1 MSLAPS
7 DVKSRSG
14 TAGPKADTI
23 PQKSKAHFGFGG
35 KGPALGAATVLM
47 LMFMGATLPGPL
59 YLIYRDELHFSQVTL
74 TLIYA
79 VYFASAV
86 LTAFFLGRLS
96 DQVGRGAAVLFAIGV
111 SLISTVLF
119 VFADSIPL
127 LYLARVLSG
136 FGIPLAAGAGTAWVG
151 ELCDNR
157 CTGASLTAGF
167 TLAGLGLGPFLAGI
181 LAQFTRE
188 PLTLPFLVLMVL
200 ALAAAVITLLV
211 PETVKRPVRRLREL
225 SLRPRIG
232 VPRALIA
239 AFTAPAI
246 TAFATFSLLGFYSAL
261 TPSLLEEALHLH
273 SHAIS
278 GGIIFELYAVAAL
291 VLVLTQWLSA
301 RAAMLAGLALLIPAL
316 ALLALAP
323 RDHSLPLLL
332 VGSAVGGA
340 AVGLSYRGSLQLV
353 NELAPGTHRAE
364 VVSTFLMFCYL
375 GVSIPVVGI
384 ALLSAATTPIAAET
398 AFAAII
404 AAFALFAISADLR
417 LRKIIRLNDSAPA
430 AATRS
435 YRDRHRPQGEHR
447 L

>member
-1 MSLAPS
+1 M
-7 DVKSRSG
+7 VG
-14 TAGPKADTI
+14 TI
-23 PQKSKAHFGFGG
+23 PQKSKPHFGFGG

-96 DQVGRGAAVLFAIGV
+96 DQVGRRAAILFAIGV

-119 VFADSIPL
+119 VFADSIPVL
-127 LYLARVLSG
+127 FLARILSG
-136 FGIPLAAGAGTAWVG
+136 FAIPLAAGAGTAWIA

-188 PLTLPFLVLMVL
+188 PLTLPFLALMVL

-211 PETVKRPVRRLREL
+211 PETMKRPVRRLREL

-246 TAFATFSLLGFYSAL
+246 TVFATFSLLGFYSAL
-261 TPSLLEEALHLH
+261 TPSLLEQALHLH

-291 VLVLTQWLSA
+291 VLVLTQWVAA
-301 RAAMLAGLALLIPAL
+301 RVAMLAGLALLIPAL
-316 ALLALAP
+316 VLLAFAP
-323 RDHSLPLLL
+323 RDQSLPVLLL
-332 VGSAVGGA
+332 GSGVGGA
-340 AVGLSYRGSLQLV
+340 AVGLAYRGSLQLV
-353 NELAPGTHRAE
+353 NELAPNTHRAE

-375 GVSIPVVGI
+375 GVSLPVVGI
-384 ALLSAATTPIAAET
+384 ALLSAATTPIISET
-398 AFAAII
+398 TFAAMI
-404 AAFALFAISADLR
+404 AAFALFAVSADVR
-417 LRKIIRLNDSAPA
+417 LRRL
-430 AATRS
+430 
-435 YRDRHRPQGEHR
+435 YRRQ
-447 L
+447 

>member
-96 DQVGRGAAVLFAIGV
+96 DQVGRRAAILFAIGV

-127 LYLARVLSG
+127 LFLARVLSG

-167 TLAGLGLGPFLAGI
+167 TLAGLGLGPFLAG

-188 PLTLPFLVLMVL
+188 PLTLPFLALMVL

-211 PETVKRPVRRLREL
+211 PETVKRPVQRLREL

-340 AVGLSYRGSLQLV
+340 AVGLGYRGSLQLV

-375 GVSIPVVGI
+375 GVSMPVVGI

-417 LRKIIRLNDSAPA
+417 LRKIYP
-430 AATRS
+430 
-435 YRDRHRPQGEHR
+435 PE
-447 L
+447 

>member
-96 DQVGRGAAVLFAIGV
+96 DQVGRRAAILFAIGV

-127 LYLARVLSG
+127 LFLARVLSG
-136 FGIPLAAGAGTAWVG
+136 FGIPLAAGAGTAWVA

-188 PLTLPFLVLMVL
+188 PLTLPFLALMVL

-340 AVGLSYRGSLQLV
+340 AVGLGYRGSLQLI

-375 GVSIPVVGI
+375 GVSLPVVGI
-384 ALLSAATTPIAAET
+384 ALMSAATTPIAAET

-417 LRKIIRLNDSAPA
+417 LRKIYP
-430 AATRS
+430 
-435 YRDRHRPQGEHR
+435 PE
-447 L
+447 

>member
-96 DQVGRGAAVLFAIGV
+96 DQVGRRAAILFAIGV

-127 LYLARVLSG
+127 LFLARVLSG

-188 PLTLPFLVLMVL
+188 PLTLPFLALMVL

-340 AVGLSYRGSLQLV
+340 AVGLGYRGSLQLV

-375 GVSIPVVGI
+375 GVSMPVVGI

-417 LRKIIRLNDSAPA
+417 LRKIYP
-430 AATRS
+430 
-435 YRDRHRPQGEHR
+435 PE
-447 L
+447 

>member
-96 DQVGRGAAVLFAIGV
+96 DQVGRRAAILFAIGV

-119 VFADSIPL
+119 VFADSIPVL
-127 LYLARVLSG
+127 FLARILSG
-136 FGIPLAAGAGTAWVG
+136 FAISLAAGAGTAWVA

-188 PLTLPFLVLMVL
+188 PLTLPFLALMVL

-211 PETVKRPVRRLREL
+211 PETMKRPVRRLREL

-246 TAFATFSLLGFYSAL
+246 TVFATFSLLGFYSAL
-261 TPSLLEEALHLH
+261 TPSLLEQALHLH

-340 AVGLSYRGSLQLV
+340 AVGLGYRGSLQLI

-375 GVSIPVVGI
+375 GVSLPVVGI
-384 ALLSAATTPIAAET
+384 ALMSAATTPIAAET

-404 AAFALFAISADLR
+404 TAFALFAISADLR
-417 LRKIIRLNDSAPA
+417 LRKIYP
-430 AATRS
+430 
-435 YRDRHRPQGEHR
+435 PE
-447 L
+447 

>member
-1 MSLAPS
+1 M
-7 DVKSRSG
+7 VG
-14 TAGPKADTI
+14 TI
-23 PQKSKAHFGFGG
+23 PQKSKPHFGFGG

-96 DQVGRGAAVLFAIGV
+96 DQVGRRAAILFAIGV

-119 VFADSIPL
+119 VFADSIPVL
-127 LYLARVLSG
+127 FLARILSG
-136 FGIPLAAGAGTAWVG
+136 FAIPLAAGAGTAWIA

-188 PLTLPFLVLMVL
+188 PLTLPFLALMVL

-211 PETVKRPVRRLREL
+211 PETMKRPVRRLREL

-246 TAFATFSLLGFYSAL
+246 TVFATFSLLGFYSAL
-261 TPSLLEEALHLH
+261 TPSLLEQALHLH

-291 VLVLTQWLSA
+291 VLVLTQWVAA
-301 RAAMLAGLALLIPAL
+301 RVAMLAGLALLIPAL
-316 ALLALAP
+316 VLLAFAP
-323 RDHSLPLLL
+323 RDQSLPVLLL
-332 VGSAVGGA
+332 GSGVGGA
-340 AVGLSYRGSLQLV
+340 AVGLAYRGSLQLV
-353 NELAPGTHRAE
+353 NELAPNTHRAE

-375 GVSIPVVGI
+375 GVSLPVVGI
-384 ALLSAATTPIAAET
+384 ALLSAATTPIISET
-398 AFAAII
+398 TFAAMI
-404 AAFALFAISADLR
+404 AAFALRSEEH
-417 LRKIIRLNDSAPA
+417 
-430 AATRS
+430 TRRS
-435 YRDRHRPQGEHR
+435 SRRRASQR
-447 L
+447 

>member
-59 YLIYRDELHFSQVTL
+59 YLIYRDELHFSQVSL

-96 DQVGRGAAVLFAIGV
+96 DQVGRRAAILFAIGV

-127 LYLARVLSG
+127 LFLARVLSG

-188 PLTLPFLVLMVL
+188 PLTLPFLALMVL

-211 PETVKRPVRRLREL
+211 PETMKRPVRRLREL

-246 TAFATFSLLGFYSAL
+246 TVFVTFSLLGFYSAL
-261 TPSLLEEALHLH
+261 TPSLLEQALHLH

-340 AVGLSYRGSLQLV
+340 AVGLGYRGSLQLI

-375 GVSIPVVGI
+375 GVSMPVVGNR
-384 ALLSAATTPIAAET
+384 TPVVRHD
-398 AFAAII
+398 
-404 AAFALFAISADLR
+404 ADR
-417 LRKIIRLNDSAPA
+417 R
-430 AATRS
+430 
-435 YRDRHRPQGEHR
+435 
-447 L
+447 

>member
-14 TAGPKADTI
+14 TAGPKADPI
-23 PQKSKAHFGFGG
+23 PQKSKAHFSFGG

-74 TLIYA
+74 TLIYS

-96 DQVGRGAAVLFAIGV
+96 DQVGRRAAILFAISI
-111 SLISTVLF
+111 SLLSTVLF
-119 VFADSIPL
+119 VFADSVPL
-127 LYLARVLSG
+127 LFLARITSG
-136 FGIPLAAGAGTAWVG
+136 FGIPLAAGAGTAWVA
-151 ELCDNR
+151 ELCANR

-181 LAQFTRE
+181 LAEFTRE
-188 PLTLPFLVLMVL
+188 PLTLPFLALMVL
-200 ALAAAVITLLV
+200 ALAAAVITFMV
-211 PETVKRPVRRLREL
+211 PETVKRLARRVREL
-225 SLRPRIG
+225 SMRPRIG
-232 VPRALIA
+232 VPRALIG

-261 TPSLLEEALHLH
+261 TPSVLEQALHLH

-291 VLVLTQWLSA
+291 VLILTQWLSA
-301 RAAMLAGLALLIPAL
+301 RAAMLSGLALLIPAL

-332 VGSAVGGA
+332 LGSGVGGT
-340 AVGLSYRGSLQLV
+340 AVGLGYRGSLQLV
-353 NELAPGTHRAE
+353 NELAPDTHRAE

-375 GVSIPVVGI
+375 GVSLPVVGI
-384 ALLSAATTPIAAET
+384 ALLSAAATPIIAET

-404 AAFALFAISADLR
+404 AAFALVAISADLR
-417 LRKIIRLNDSAPA
+417 LRKIRV
-430 AATRS
+430 
-435 YRDRHRPQGEHR
+435 PQ
-447 L
+447 

>member
-1 MSLAPS
+1 MPRKDVAGSTMSLAPS
-7 DVKSRSG
+7 DLKSG
-14 TAGPKADTI
+14 TGTASSKGGII
-23 PQKSKAHFGFGG
+23 PRKSKGYLNVGG

-47 LMFMGATLPGPL
+47 LIFMGATLPGPL

-86 LTAFFLGRLS
+86 VTAFFLGRLS
-96 DQVGRGAAVLFAIGV
+96 DEIGRRTVILFAIGV
-111 SLISTVLF
+111 SLMSTVLF

-127 LYLARVLSG
+127 LFSARIMSG
-136 FGIPLAAGAGTAWVG
+136 FAIPLAAGAGTAWVA
-151 ELCDNR
+151 ELCENR

-181 LAQFTRE
+181 LAQFTQE
-188 PLTLPFLVLMVL
+188 PLTFPFLALMML
-200 ALAAAVITLLV
+200 ALAAVVITLLV
-211 PETVKRPVRRLREL
+211 PETVKGLVARLGEL

-232 VPRALIA
+232 VPRALIP
-239 AFTAPAI
+239 AFVAPAI

-261 TPSLLEEALHLH
+261 TPSVLEQALNLH

-291 VLVLTQWLSA
+291 VLVLTRWLTA

-323 RDHSLPLLL
+323 RDQSLSLLL
-332 VGSAVGGA
+332 LGSGVGGA
-340 AVGLSYRGSLQLV
+340 AVGFAYRGSLQLV
-353 NELAPGTHRAE
+353 NELAPDSHRAE

-375 GVSIPVVGI
+375 GVSLPVVGI
-384 ALLSAATTPIAAET
+384 AFLSAATTPIISET
-398 AFAAII
+398 TFAAMI
-404 AAFALFAISADLR
+404 AAFALFAIPADVR
-417 LRKIIRLNDSAPA
+417 LRRLYP
-430 AATRS
+430 
-435 YRDRHRPQGEHR
+435 PQ
-447 L
+447 

>member
-14 TAGPKADTI
+14 TAGPMVGTI

-47 LMFMGATLPGPL
+47 LMFMGATLPAPL

-96 DQVGRGAAVLFAIGV
+96 DQVGRRAAILFAIGV

-119 VFADSIPL
+119 VFADSIPVL
-127 LYLARVLSG
+127 FLARILSG
-136 FGIPLAAGAGTAWVG
+136 FAISLAAGAGTAWVA

-188 PLTLPFLVLMVL
+188 PLTLPFLALMVL

-211 PETVKRPVRRLREL
+211 PETMKRPVRRLREL

-246 TAFATFSLLGFYSAL
+246 TVFATFSLLGFYSAL
-261 TPSLLEEALHLH
+261 TPSLLEQALHLH

-340 AVGLSYRGSLQLV
+340 AVGLGYRGSLQLI

-375 GVSIPVVGI
+375 GVSLPVVGI
-384 ALLSAATTPIAAET
+384 ALMSAATTPIAAET

-417 LRKIIRLNDSAPA
+417 LRKIYP
-430 AATRS
+430 
-435 YRDRHRPQGEHR
+435 PE
-447 L
+447 

>member
-1 MSLAPS
+1 M
-7 DVKSRSG
+7 VG
-14 TAGPKADTI
+14 TI
-23 PQKSKAHFGFGG
+23 PQKSKPHFGFGG

-96 DQVGRGAAVLFAIGV
+96 DQVGRRAAILFAIGV

-119 VFADSIPL
+119 VFADSIPVL
-127 LYLARVLSG
+127 FLARILSG
-136 FGIPLAAGAGTAWVG
+136 CAIPLAAGAGTAWIA

-188 PLTLPFLVLMVL
+188 PLTLPFLALMVL

-211 PETVKRPVRRLREL
+211 PETMKRPVRRLREL

-246 TAFATFSLLGFYSAL
+246 TVFATFSLLGFYSAL
-261 TPSLLEEALHLH
+261 TPSLLEQALHLH

-340 AVGLSYRGSLQLV
+340 AVGLGYRGSLQLI

-375 GVSIPVVGI
+375 GVSLPVVGI
-384 ALLSAATTPIAAET
+384 ALMSAATTPIAAET

-417 LRKIIRLNDSAPA
+417 LRKIYP
-430 AATRS
+430 
-435 YRDRHRPQGEHR
+435 PE
-447 L
+447 

>member
-96 DQVGRGAAVLFAIGV
+96 DQVGRRAAILFAIGV

-127 LYLARVLSG
+127 LFLARVLSG

-188 PLTLPFLVLMVL
+188 PLTLPFLALMVL

-278 GGIIFELYAVAAL
+278 GGIIFELYTVAAL

-340 AVGLSYRGSLQLV
+340 AVGFGYRGSLQLV

-364 VVSTFLMFCYL
+364 VVSTFLTFCYL
-375 GVSIPVVGI
+375 GVSLPVVGI

-417 LRKIIRLNDSAPA
+417 LRKIYP
-430 AATRS
+430 
-435 YRDRHRPQGEHR
+435 PE
-447 L
+447 

>member
-23 PQKSKAHFGFGG
+23 PQKSKAHFGVGG

-47 LMFMGATLPGPL
+47 LMFVGATLPGPL

-96 DQVGRGAAVLFAIGV
+96 DQVGRRAAILFAIGV

-127 LYLARVLSG
+127 LFLARVLSG
-136 FGIPLAAGAGTAWVG
+136 FGIPLAAGAGTAWVA

-188 PLTLPFLVLMVL
+188 PLTLPFLALMVL

-246 TAFATFSLLGFYSAL
+246 TVFATFSLLGFYSAL
-261 TPSLLEEALHLH
+261 TPSLLEQALHLH

-340 AVGLSYRGSLQLV
+340 AVGFGYRGSLQLV

-375 GVSIPVVGI
+375 GVSLPVVGI

-417 LRKIIRLNDSAPA
+417 LRKIYP
-430 AATRS
+430 
-435 YRDRHRPQGEHR
+435 PE
-447 L
+447 

>member
-14 TAGPKADTI
+14 TAGPMVGTI
-23 PQKSKAHFGFGG
+23 PQKSKPHFGFGG

-96 DQVGRGAAVLFAIGV
+96 DQVGRRAAILFAIGV

-127 LYLARVLSG
+127 LFLARVLSG

-188 PLTLPFLVLMVL
+188 PLTLPFLALMVL

-211 PETVKRPVRRLREL
+211 PETMKRPVRRLREL

-246 TAFATFSLLGFYSAL
+246 TVFATFSLLGFYSAL
-261 TPSLLEEALHLH
+261 TPSLLEQALHLH

-340 AVGLSYRGSLQLV
+340 AVGLGYRGSLQLI

-375 GVSIPVVGI
+375 GVSLPVVGI
-384 ALLSAATTPIAAET
+384 ALMSAATTPIAAET

-417 LRKIIRLNDSAPA
+417 LRKIYP
-430 AATRS
+430 
-435 YRDRHRPQGEHR
+435 PE
-447 L
+447 

>member
-1 MSLAPS
+1 MSFAPS
-7 DVKSRSG
+7 DVKSRTGS
-14 TAGPKADTI
+14 ASPKDATI
-23 PQKSKAHFGFGG
+23 PRKSKGYLNFGG

-86 LTAFFLGRLS
+86 VTAFFLGRLS
-96 DQVGRGAAVLFAIGV
+96 DQIGRRTAILFAISV

-127 LYLARVLSG
+127 LFLARIMSG
-136 FGIPLAAGAGTAWVG
+136 FAIPLAAGAGTAWVA
-151 ELCDNR
+151 ELCENR

-167 TLAGLGLGPFLAGI
+167 TLAGLGLGPFLAGV
-181 LAQFTRE
+181 LAQFTQE
-188 PLTLPFLVLMVL
+188 PLTLPFLALMVL

-211 PETVKRPVRRLREL
+211 PETVKRRVRRLPEL

-232 VPRALIA
+232 VPRALIP

-261 TPSLLEEALHLH
+261 TPSLLEQALHLH

-278 GGIIFELYAVAAL
+278 GGIVFELYTVAAV
-291 VLVLTQWLSA
+291 VLVLTQWLTA
-301 RAAMLAGLALLIPAL
+301 RAAMLSGLALLIPAL
-316 ALLALAP
+316 ALLAFAP
-323 RDHSLPLLL
+323 RDQSLSLLL
-332 VGSAVGGA
+332 LGSGVGGA
-340 AVGLSYRGSLQLV
+340 AVGLAYRGSLQLV
-353 NELAPGTHRAE
+353 NELAPDTHRAE

-375 GVSIPVVGI
+375 GVSVPVVGI
-384 ALLSAATTPIAAET
+384 ALLAAATTPIISET
-398 AFAAII
+398 TFAAMIT
-404 AAFALFAISADLR
+404 AFALFAISTDLR
-417 LRKIIRLNDSAPA
+417 LRRL
-430 AATRS
+430 
-435 YRDRHRPQGEHR
+435 YFPQ
-447 L
+447 

>member
-14 TAGPKADTI
+14 TAGPMVGTI

-96 DQVGRGAAVLFAIGV
+96 DQVGRRAAILFAIGV

-127 LYLARVLSG
+127 LFLARVLSG
-136 FGIPLAAGAGTAWVG
+136 FGIPLAAGAGTAWVA

-188 PLTLPFLVLMVL
+188 PLTLPFLALMVL

-340 AVGLSYRGSLQLV
+340 AVGFGYRGSLQLV

-375 GVSIPVVGI
+375 GVSLPVVGI

-417 LRKIIRLNDSAPA
+417 LRKIYP
-430 AATRS
+430 
-435 YRDRHRPQGEHR
+435 PE
-447 L
+447 

>member
-14 TAGPKADTI
+14 TAGPKADPI
-23 PQKSKAHFGFGG
+23 PQKSKAHFSFGG

-74 TLIYA
+74 TLIYS

-96 DQVGRGAAVLFAIGV
+96 DQVGRRAAILFAISI
-111 SLISTVLF
+111 SLLSTVLF
-119 VFADSIPL
+119 VFADSVPL
-127 LYLARVLSG
+127 LFLARITSG
-136 FGIPLAAGAGTAWVG
+136 FGIPLAAGAGTVWVA
-151 ELCDNR
+151 ELCANR

-188 PLTLPFLVLMVL
+188 PLTLPFLALMVL
-200 ALAAAVITLLV
+200 ALAAAVITFMV
-211 PETVKRPVRRLREL
+211 PETVKRLARRLREL
-225 SLRPRIG
+225 SMRPRIG
-232 VPRALIA
+232 VPRALIG

-261 TPSLLEEALHLH
+261 TPSVLEQALHLH

-291 VLVLTQWLSA
+291 VLILTQWLSA
-301 RAAMLAGLALLIPAL
+301 RAAMLSGLALLIPAL

-332 VGSAVGGA
+332 LGSGVGGT
-340 AVGLSYRGSLQLV
+340 AVGLGYRGSLQLV
-353 NELAPGTHRAE
+353 NELAPDTHRAE

-375 GVSIPVVGI
+375 GVSLPVVGI
-384 ALLSAATTPIAAET
+384 ALLSAAATPIIAET

-404 AAFALFAISADLR
+404 AAFALVAISADLR
-417 LRKIIRLNDSAPA
+417 LRKIRV
-430 AATRS
+430 
-435 YRDRHRPQGEHR
+435 PQ
-447 L
+447 